1 MYITKQS
8 DYNMLKFKFP
18 PGFRLDVVRKQTGS
32 NSADKHQQQFST
44 GRARSKGSPGKELFK
59 CTMRFIYTYG
69 TNKITFV

>member
-32 NSADKHQQQFST
+32 NSADKHQQ
-44 GRARSKGSPGKELFK
+44 
-59 CTMRFIYTYG
+59 
-69 TNKITFV
+69 